1 MAQRMD
7 QLLCHG
13 ILLLNLLIYSRM
25 RRNSLEYL
33 TPLQSNSAIA
43 AKGLAILYAPNAMAR
58 VG

>member
-1 MAQRMD
+1 MVQRMD
-7 QLLCHG
+7 QHLYRGISLLS
-13 ILLLNLLIYSRM
+13 LLTYSRM

-43 AKGLAILYAPNAMAR
+43 ARGLAILYAPNAMAR